1 MWRHHGMHGAA
12 HCVLDPAA
20 LAPTPC
26 TGRWALWT
34 RALPGC
40 EWGVVRGRQP
50 SGPGDCQS
58 LAASFQVLSLPV
70 SSCPSPL
77 PPTQS
82 LSLSTVFPHVHQSL
96 PLGLFGA
103 QSVSPSDPAVCFRVS
118 LYLTAFVTRSL
129 SFTLSFSFLVS
140 GSVALLPLPHPRTQS
155 ICVSGGWGLS
165 TLDHRN
171 SRGTPLWQPQAG
183 PIQARGLR
191 PDPGA
196 VGPHS

>member
-70 SSCPSPL
+70 SSCPSPP

-103 QSVSPSDPAVCFRVS
+103 QSVSHSDPAVCFRVS
-118 LYLTAFVTRSL
+118 LYLTACVTRSL

-140 GSVALLPLPHPRTQS
+140 GSVAPSNPIHL
-155 ICVSGGWGLS
+155 CVW
-165 TLDHRN
+165 
-171 SRGTPLWQPQAG
+171 WV
-183 PIQARGLR
+183 
-191 PDPGA
+191 GA
-196 VGPHS
+196 VNT